1 MLASARKYC
10 LGDVTCFTNETMNT
24 DFCHVTLS
32 LVSVG
37 GTTKEPKLF
46 VGEDIVQTI
55 SDYEYLM
62 DGLKDPEGNDV
73 PPICGLLSSVFMHR
87 NKWVLDFGVGLMY
100 KAAA

>member
-1 MLASARKYC
+1 M
-10 LGDVTCFTNETMNT
+10 
-24 DFCHVTLS
+24 TLS

-37 GTTKEPKLF
+37 GTTKDPKLF

-62 DGLKDPEGNDV
+62 DGLKDLEGNDV

-100 KAAA
+100 KAVA